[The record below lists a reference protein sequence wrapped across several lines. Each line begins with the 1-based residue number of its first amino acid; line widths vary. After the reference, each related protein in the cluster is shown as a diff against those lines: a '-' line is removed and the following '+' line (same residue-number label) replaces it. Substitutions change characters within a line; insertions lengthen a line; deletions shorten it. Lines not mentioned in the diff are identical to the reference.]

1 MKKFINYIYFVSNTV
16 LCGLSDTK
24 KSDSSSL
31 EVTILLEQDV
41 SVCNKRMAY
50 NKMVGKSEAKI
61 CDRQIKC

>member
-24 KSDSSSL
+24 KVIVL
-31 EVTILLEQDV
+31 KEVTILLKQDV
-41 SVCNKRMAY
+41 AVCNKRMAY